1 MRTRTTR
8 RRRSRTRSTHL
19 RSSSRQGAMRSR
31 HARNTPKNSLSARGA
46 RSHTALFCAIAP
58 RFFARA
64 RQDVHA
70 IAPRTF
76 LRPAPSCTLHKTTYC
91 YCRYAML
98 LHSIV
103 IVNFTA
109 NYLEHR
115 HSAVAMILSNS
126 RRVQQ
131 YSGRRWHSERL
142 VRCLHSP
149 AKLLNMRPQ
158 PTQGLHLQTSWTR
171 M

>member
-1 MRTRTTR
+1 MPT
-8 RRRSRTRSTHL
+8 SSTATASAASKELIAPSGYVIAPRAQHTQEVIHL
-19 RSSSRQGAMRSR
+19 
-31 HARNTPKNSLSARGA
+31 ARCAITHRAFLRDRA
-46 RSHTALFCAIAP
+46 TLFCARAP
-58 RFFARA
+58 RRA
-64 RQDVHA
+64 RDRAAH
-70 IAPRTF
+70 IFT
-76 LRPAPSCTLHKTTYC
+76 PAPSCTLHKTT

-126 RRVQQ
+126 ERVQQ
-131 YSGRRWHSERL
+131 YSGRRRHSERL

-158 PTQGLHLQTSWTR
+158 PTQGLHLHFGSAELQTSWTR